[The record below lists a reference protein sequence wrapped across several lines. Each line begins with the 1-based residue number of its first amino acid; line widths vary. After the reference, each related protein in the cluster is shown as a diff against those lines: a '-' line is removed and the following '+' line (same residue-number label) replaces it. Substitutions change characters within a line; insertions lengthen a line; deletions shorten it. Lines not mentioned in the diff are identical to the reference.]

1 MNNLTKAMMMD
12 HNMSVKN
19 IMNWIIA
26 EVDASFVEGMTLL
39 MKEFRCWYKFAC
51 SSGACWCASSFNT
64 NLRSFSVLENYWVS
78 KYKSASTTCAFL
90 INLLPMQFHLA
101 YTMVSIPVLLGYHN
115 PSSVVSFDESKQAL
129 SKELFL
135 GSSLKSS
142 T

>member
-12 HNMSVKN
+12 HNMFVTTV
-19 IMNWIIA
+19 MNWIVV
-26 EVDASFVEGMTLL
+26 EVDASLVDEIALL
-39 MKEFRCWYKFAC
+39 MKKFLCWYELAC

-64 NLRSFSVLENYWVS
+64 NMRSFSILENYWIS

-90 INLLPMQFHLA
+90 INSLPMQFHLA

-129 SKELFL
+129 SKELFKDL
-135 GSSLKSS
+135 L
-142 T
+142 